1 MNRVFVHI
9 GTKKSSVEL
18 KNKNLKNII
27 QENCSY
33 FNIDFI
39 DVSKLVLG
47 LDMSVRSIKGSLE
60 IPREDSANI
69 LRNMVQ

>member
-1 MNRVFVHI
+1 MNRIFVHI
-9 GTKKSSVEL
+9 GGRKGSVEL